1 MINSPLEFTFI
12 IPKKHK
18 DDVIDH
24 LMQSDIASGFNIV
37 PIMGYS
43 QKHSAFSLEE
53 QVRGYKDMLKIEVV
67 IEQSELEQLKK
78 ELRTLF
84 TTIKIRY
91 WTTHVIETG
100 HL

>member
-1 MINSPLEFTFI
+1 MLSSSLVFTFI

-18 DDVIDH
+18 DDVIDQ
-24 LMQSDIASGFNIV
+24 LMQSDLASGFNIF

-53 QVRGYKDMLKIEVV
+53 QVRGYKDMLKFEVV
-67 IEQSELEQLKK
+67 IEQSKLEQLKA
-78 ELRTLF
+78 ELRLRF

-91 WTTHVIETG
+91 WTTTVIETC

>member
-1 MINSPLEFTFI
+1 MFSSSLVFTFI
-12 IPKKHK
+12 VPKKHK
-18 DDVIDH
+18 DDVIDQ
-24 LMQSDIASGFNIV
+24 LMQSDIASGFNIF

-53 QVRGYKDMLKIEVV
+53 QVRGYKDMLKFEVV
-67 IEQSELEQLKK
+67 IDQCEVELLKE
-78 ELRTLF
+78 ELRFLF

-91 WTTHVIETG
+91 WTTPVIKTG

>member
-1 MINSPLEFTFI
+1 MFSSSLVFTFI
-12 IPKKHK
+12 VPNKHK
-18 DDVIDH
+18 DDVIDQ
-24 LMQSDIASGFNIV
+24 LMQSDIASGFNIF

-53 QVRGYKDMLKIEVV
+53 QVRGYKDMLKFEVV
-67 IEQSELEQLKK
+67 VEQCELEQLKE
-78 ELRTLF
+78 ELRFLF

-91 WTTHVIETG
+91 WTTPVIETG